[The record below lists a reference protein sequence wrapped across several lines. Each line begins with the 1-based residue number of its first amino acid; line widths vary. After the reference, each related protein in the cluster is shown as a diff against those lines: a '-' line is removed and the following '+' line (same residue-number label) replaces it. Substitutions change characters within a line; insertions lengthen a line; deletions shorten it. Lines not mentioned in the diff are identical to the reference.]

1 MLGHALVTALT
12 CLEAQAQR
20 EEPRV
25 GGQAVIEGVM
35 MRDPTGW
42 AVVVRAPD
50 GRLRKRVE
58 HQPSFATKH
67 RWARVPFVR
76 GAVVLV
82 ESMVVGFRALSWS
95 ADVFASP
102 PEKNSSLHDARRS
115 DASSHDS
122 GSGLVSVLGAV
133 AIALTLFVI
142 LPALISNTL
151 FARLTSSAL
160 ARSAFEGVIRVVLLV
175 GYIVAISRLEE
186 VRRVFEYHGAEHQ
199 TIAAYEEGEPLVV
212 ESIARYST
220 RHPRCGTS
228 FLLTVMVVAIAV
240 FAVVRGSL
248 PLGAQLVARV
258 VLLPVVAGISYE
270 AIRLGWAQRRRL
282 LGRALMAPGLALQ
295 AITTRTPDA
304 SQVEVA
310 VASLQAL
317 LTPASE
323 DSTEGASQ

>member
-1 MLGHALVTALT
+1 MLGHALARALT
-12 CLEAQAQR
+12 CLETQAQR

-58 HQPSFATKH
+58 RQPSFASKH
-67 RWARVPFVR
+67 RWARLPFVR

-95 ADVFASP
+95 ADVFTSL
-102 PEKNSSLHDARRS
+102 PEKSSSPREAGRS
-115 DASSHDS
+115 DASSPDS
-122 GSGLVSVLGAV
+122 GSGVVSVLGAV
-133 AIALTLFVI
+133 AIAVTLFVI
-142 LPALISNTL
+142 VPALISHTL
-151 FARLTSSAL
+151 LARLTSSAL
-160 ARSAFEGVIRVVLLV
+160 ARSAFEGVIRVAVLV
-175 GYIVAISRLEE
+175 GYIVSISRLEE

-199 TIAAYEEGEPLVV
+199 TIAAYEEGESLVP
-212 ESIARYST
+212 ESIGRYST

-270 AIRLGWAQRRRL
+270 AIRLGWTHRRRL
-282 LGRALMAPGLALQ
+282 VGRVLMAPGLALQ

-310 VASLQAL
+310 VASLKAL
-317 LTPASE
+317 LTQACE
-323 DSTEGASQ
+323 DSTEGVSE